1 MQMKSSVFK
10 FLMAAFALFAAIDTD
25 AVTLSDSILC
35 DTSTHYGHYDH
46 RVHRYRQRWS
56 NLIPTQH
63 VLQFA
68 GNMGLASIG
77 VGWDYGKRR
86 QWETHLLFGYIPK
99 YDSKRAKLTMTLKE
113 NYIPWSIYLDDGW
126 NLEPLECGLYFNTV
140 FGHEFWAKQPAKY
153 SSGYYPFSTKFRPNV
168 FVGQRI
174 TKTVPNNRRR
184 YIKSITAF
192 YELSTCDIYFMTFFR
207 NGKADFW
214 DVFSLSLG
222 LKVQLL

>member
-10 FLMAAFALFAAIDTD
+10 LLMAAFALFVAIDAN

-35 DTSTHYGHYDH
+35 DTSAHYGHYDH

-86 QWETHLLFGYIPK
+86 QWETHLLLDISRNMIP
-99 YDSKRAKLTMTLKE
+99 
-113 NYIPWSIYLDDGW
+113 N
-126 NLEPLECGLYFNTV
+126 
-140 FGHEFWAKQPAKY
+140 
-153 SSGYYPFSTKFRPNV
+153 
-168 FVGQRI
+168 
-174 TKTVPNNRRR
+174 
-184 YIKSITAF
+184 
-192 YELSTCDIYFMTFFR
+192 ELS
-207 NGKADFW
+207 
-214 DVFSLSLG
+214 SP
-222 LKVQLL
+222 

>member
-10 FLMAAFALFAAIDTD
+10 LLMAAFALFAAFDAD

-126 NLEPLECGLYFNTV
+126 NLEPLECGL
-140 FGHEFWAKQPAKY
+140 
-153 SSGYYPFSTKFRPNV
+153 
-168 FVGQRI
+168 
-174 TKTVPNNRRR
+174 
-184 YIKSITAF
+184 
-192 YELSTCDIYFMTFFR
+192 
-207 NGKADFW
+207 
-214 DVFSLSLG
+214 LSL
-222 LKVQLL
+222 LHQVSS